1 MPKRF
6 VDLSISIESNLPS
19 DPPIT
24 RPEVEY
30 VDHARGA
37 GQMLDAFPGIT
48 KDYLPAGQGWAI
60 ENLRICTHSGTHL
73 DAPHHYHPSM
83 DRGSKALT
91 IDEIPLEWCL
101 ETACCSISG
110 IRQTGII

>member
-19 DPPIT
+19 DPPPIT

-37 GQMLDAFPGIT
+37 VQMLDAFPGIT
-48 KDYLPAGQGWAI
+48 KDDLPAGQGWSI
-60 ENLRICTHSGTHL
+60 EYLRI
-73 DAPHHYHPSM
+73 
-83 DRGSKALT
+83 
-91 IDEIPLEWCL
+91 
-101 ETACCSISG
+101 
-110 IRQTGII
+110 